1 MPNSTLRTALLI
13 SLAVVAACS
22 KSNGRTADTT
32 ATARLLVTAGTNQ
45 LDPSPAARPSVA
57 SAEVA
62 GAPIATYYRLTT
74 PASVPFAFDLVSWSV
89 GAAGSSQVSI
99 RHLRDGNSVANGDS
113 SMIKAG
119 VLPQGNGLVRGG
131 GWLGARGDGF
141 VRLGLQGSITEN
153 QLFAVAADGNEVAL
167 VEILIGD
174 SSPINRPESG
184 VEGLPADAELD
195 TIYSSDSW
203 QFGLPTIA
211 VSGDRA
217 SIVCYEGDQ
226 QSPTASDRYELRLQ
240 HDRATGAVTGGAT
253 SLSVADTGYWRD
265 HEVAALFNVLAVVRG
280 EEGRV
285 RLRLSFDR
293 GATFAQDSIL
303 MEAVGPSR
311 LVQMA
316 MAADYSLAIAA
327 WRENATGTGVE
338 FVLVEGRPQAFD
350 AFGSPTW
357 YGFDAPQVLY
367 TAPMDSSPL
376 LTGIAWSAGGDLAI
390 GYAVTTFGSE
400 GGLWTST
407 TFNRC
412 AVRRFGEQIV
422 DVEVDREQITSFD
435 PSVAVTGQG
444 QDLKV
449 FYAYEASDGVRLS
462 TSSDGGRTF
471 ARAATLGAPG
481 DHQPTVLARE
491 SAGTTRLDV
500 LYLGMRNDGLELHR
514 SHWSSWPNSVRTD
527 SELTTASVVSTQLPP
542 DTGGVPPGGNVPV
555 LYSLRS
561 TQLNWLGYDAVV
573 DGTSI
578 VIAYNEVTF
587 DNVMICL
594 GSPTGL
600 DASTTGTT
608 GAPSGGFQAAVPPPL
623 APGLTEPVR
632 AVDPAHS
639 HQLKLLRLP

>member
-1 MPNSTLRTALLI
+1 MPNSSLRTVLLI

-22 KSNGRTADTT
+22 KSNGRTADTA
-32 ATARLLVTAGTNQ
+32 ATARLLVTAGINQ

-57 SAEVA
+57 PAEVA

-89 GAAGSSQVSI
+89 GAAGTSQVSI
-99 RHLRDGNSVANGDS
+99 RHLRDGNSVASGDS
-113 SMIKAG
+113 SMIEAG
-119 VLPQGNGLVRGG
+119 ILPQGNGLVRGG
-131 GWLGARGDGF
+131 GWLGAFGDGF
-141 VRLGLQGSITEN
+141 VRLSLQGRITEN

-167 VEILIGD
+167 VEIAIGD
-174 SSPINRPESG
+174 SSPINRPESAT
-184 VEGLPADAELD
+184 EELPDGAVLD

-203 QFGLPTIA
+203 QFGLPTVT

-226 QSPTASDRYELRLQ
+226 QSPTANDRYELRLQ

-253 SLSVADTGYWRD
+253 ALSVADTGYWRD
-265 HEVAALFNVLAVVRG
+265 HEVAALYNVLAVVRG

-293 GATFAQDSIL
+293 GATFAQD
-303 MEAVGPSR
+303 AVVMTGNGPSR

-367 TAPMDSSPL
+367 TAPMNSSPL
-376 LTGIAWSAGGDLAI
+376 VTGIAWSEGGDLAI

-400 GGLWTST
+400 SGLWSST
-407 TFNRC
+407 TVNRS

-422 DVEVDREQITSFD
+422 DVEVDSERIIGFD
-435 PSVAVTGQG
+435 PSVAVSGQG
-444 QDLKV
+444 ADLKV
-449 FYAYEASDGVRLS
+449 FYAYEASDGVRLA
-462 TSSDGGRTF
+462 TSRDGGRTF

-481 DHQPTVLARE
+481 DHQPTVMVRE

-500 LYLGMRNDGLELHR
+500 LYLGTRNEGLELHR
-514 SHWSSWPNSVRTD
+514 SHWSSWPNSVRMD
-527 SELTTASVVSTQLPP
+527 SELTTAAVVPAEVPP
-542 DTGGVPPGGNVPV
+542 NTGGVPPGGNIPMF
-555 LYSLRS
+555 YALRS

-573 DGTSI
+573 D
-578 VIAYNEVTF
+578 
-587 DNVMICL
+587 L
-594 GSPTGL
+594 GSPMAS
-600 DASTTGTT
+600 DASTTATT
-608 GAPSGGFQAAVPPPL
+608 GVPGGGFQAAVPPPL